1 MSRTPQSSSII
12 VVTRSHWAQLFTP
25 KVPLIH
31 FIISSNYGFGSQL
44 PNSTALYLHSK
55 TSTPKNSK
63 SHNPTAQSGFISLSW
78 LYLVDFFC
86 VIVSRLPLRSPCFVL
101 LKSSFVDSSSAVFC
115 CFSVRTCQ
123 LTWRWVDLYTSL
135 AFLPPRHHLTCAHT
149 SCGSSMQHS
158 LLLHKPNN
166 TQFYTLKYL
175 LDHCLLLSPSG
186 IRPILFLIIY
196 FAWSCLSLSL
206 SLYFSLVIFFLQHT
220 SLTLWNTICSAATT
234 C

>member
-1 MSRTPQSSSII
+1 M
-12 VVTRSHWAQLFTP
+12 ALF
-25 KVPLIH
+25 
-31 FIISSNYGFGSQL
+31 
-44 PNSTALYLHSK
+44 
-55 TSTPKNSK
+55 
-63 SHNPTAQSGFISLSW
+63 SW
-78 LYLVDFFC
+78 FFC
-86 VIVSRLPLRSPCFVL
+86 VIMSRLPLRSPCFVL

-135 AFLPPRHHLTCAHT
+135 AFLPPRHHLMCAHT

-166 TQFYTLKYL
+166 TPVYTLKYF

-206 SLYFSLVIFFLQHT
+206 SLYFYLIIFFLQPT
-220 SLTLWNTICSAATT
+220 SLTL
-234 C
+234 